1 MINWLPGFVFED
13 TRQARGLDGS
23 TGNVLIDGKPPTA
36 KTDTLQNV
44 LKRIPPNQVE
54 RIDIIVGGAPG
65 IDMRGRGVIANI
77 VLKSSAKAKKA
88 ITASTYVD
96 RYGRAAPELLM
107 TLSRKYAGRTLDASL
122 DYGRNYGIGTALGYG
137 VTTRRDGTGAILFSA
152 DTRFLVGGPYVIGTG
167 GYEFPAA
174 HGVLKITATGRY
186 YGGRLDQT
194 DELRTGPDVYRFT
207 ERNTYRQGELGL
219 RYERAFGRTTLE
231 TQVLE
236 RLTERRLY
244 DNTERPPRPFSFT
257 EADNE
262 TESVL
267 RTVLRFKRDARLTL
281 EGSAEGALNTV
292 DTASAQVANGVP
304 QPLPAPN
311 VGVREQRGDAGV
323 KLTWKPNDRYS
334 LDAALKAEASVLNA
348 SGDVTLERRFA
359 YLKPRAVFAW
369 SPDKQTQL
377 RLRAEHEVGQV
388 EFNNF
393 VTTSEFFSGQFRA
406 GNPNIR
412 PQRAYVAEAVF
423 ERRFWLTGSLS
434 LTLRQ
439 QALRDVVDVAP
450 VFSPTGVYGV
460 VTNIG
465 DGKESDLIANVTLP
479 LKRLGL
485 NDTLVRAVVT
495 RAWRSVD
502 DPVDGGRGPCPTGSP
517 SWPNCT

>member
-1 MINWLPGFVFED
+1 
-13 TRQARGLDGS
+13 
-23 TGNVLIDGKPPTA
+23 
-36 KTDTLQNV
+36 
-44 LKRIPPNQVE
+44 
-54 RIDIIVGGAPG
+54 
-65 IDMRGRGVIANI
+65 
-77 VLKSSAKAKKA
+77 
-88 ITASTYVD
+88 
-96 RYGRAAPELLM
+96 M
-107 TLSRKYAGRTLDASL
+107 TVSRKYAGRTLDASL

-152 DTRFLVGGPYVIGTG
+152 DSRFLVGGPYVIGTG

-174 HGVLKITATGRY
+174 RGVLKITATGRY

-194 DELRTGPDVYRFT
+194 DELRTAPDIYRFS
-207 ERNTYRQGELGL
+207 ERNSYRQGELGL
-219 RYERAFGRTTLE
+219 RYERTYGRTTVE
-231 TQVLE
+231 TQLLE
-236 RLTERRLY
+236 RLTGRRLR
-244 DNTERPPRPFSFT
+244 DETQRPPRPFIFT
-257 EADNE
+257 EADDE
-262 TESVL
+262 TETVL
-267 RTVLRFKRDARLTL
+267 RTVLRFKRDDRLTL
-281 EGSAEGALNTV
+281 ESSAEGALNTV
-292 DTASAQVANGVP
+292 DTASAQTSNGVS

-311 VGVREQRGDAGV
+311 VGVRERRGDAGV

-334 LDAALKAEASVLNA
+334 LDAALKAEGSVLNA
-348 SGDVTLERRFA
+348 SGDVTLQRRFA

-412 PQRAYVAEAVF
+412 PQRAYVAEAVL

-465 DGKESDLIANVTLP
+465 KGKESVLIANVTLP

-485 NDTLVRAVVT
+485 KDTLVRGVVT

-502 DPVDGGRGPCPTGSP
+502 DPVDGRPRLLSNRLAVLAELHLTQDLPRRKLSWGFDAFYRSAFTLYRPLGNEAAVGWLRGNVFVEYRPTSSLTLRTEVQNLPGRRIRQTVSVFSGLRDASPLLYRDERDLSVGPLLFLRLRKSFG
-517 SWPNCT
+517 